1 MTSSAFFGSPSASRY
16 KSPTNFYYGGVS
28 HGIFFF
34 FLVRERPGA
43 YITYIQG
50 MEGDLIHTPVK
61 YILNTRDD
69 TSSAVALTW
78 VHSMQGTYADDLCL

>member
-1 MTSSAFFGSPSASRY
+1 MANKVPEYDGPFILSGMLDPVKR
-16 KSPTNFYYGGVS
+16 
-28 HGIFFF
+28 IC
-34 FLVRERPGA
+34 A

-50 MEGDLIHTPVK
+50 IEGDLIHTPVK